1 MEPTNIPA
9 DLLSPSELPAFCN
22 WLHCSAARMRLAD
35 QLLQGLELPLWSPL
49 PGPQAVAYN
58 HPADVV
64 GYGGAGGGGKTDLA
78 LGLALT
84 QHKKSLLLRRE
95 LTNTRS
101 MFDRAREILGDKL
114 GRFNESQST
123 WKNPETG
130 QKIEFAGCSNPGDE
144 QKYRGRPHD
153 FIAFDEA
160 DQFPEYVMRFICGWL
175 RTTVHKQRCRVL
187 LNFNP
192 PATADGEWLLE
203 YFGPWADAK
212 HPRPAKPGDRRR
224 TP

>member
-1 MEPTNIPA
+1 MEPKNILA
-9 DLLSPSELPAFCN
+9 DLLLPNELPAFEH
-22 WLHCSAARMRLAD
+22 WLQSSEARLRQAD
-35 QLLQGLELPLWSPL
+35 ELLRGLKLPLWSPL
-49 PGPQAVAYN
+49 PGPQAVAYH

-64 GYGGAGGGGKTDLA
+64 GYGGAGGGKTDLA

-101 MFDRAREILGDKL
+101 MFDRAREILGDRI

-123 WKNPETG
+123 WKNRETS

-144 QKYRGRPHD
+144 QKYRGRPRD

-160 DQFPEYVMRFICGWL
+160 DQFPEYVVRFICGWL
-175 RTTVHKQRCRVL
+175 RTTVFQQRCRVL
-187 LNFNP
+187 FNFNP

-203 YFGPWADAK
+203 YFGP
-212 HPRPAKPGDRRR
+212 
-224 TP
+224 